1 MEYKKDLSKK
11 ILESLTCVVENNE
24 IFLECKGR
32 KGIVCTA
39 FFNEKP
45 PDPPGVDFKKKFV
58 DVFFLIFI
66 LLIEFRLFRTLCL
79 SKWSSRHIS
88 RQFR

>member
-58 DVFFLIFI
+58 DVFFFNIYFI
-66 LLIEFRLFRTLCL
+66 NRILVIPNLMFVQMVLQA
-79 SKWSSRHIS
+79 H
-88 RQFR
+88 